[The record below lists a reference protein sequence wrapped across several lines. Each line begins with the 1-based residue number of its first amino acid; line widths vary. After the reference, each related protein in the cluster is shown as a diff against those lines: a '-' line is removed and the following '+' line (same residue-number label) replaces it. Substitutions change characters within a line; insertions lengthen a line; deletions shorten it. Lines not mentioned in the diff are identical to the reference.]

1 MTSNKNVIK
10 KLFDLEDNLQAAIE
24 EHESDIVRAALV
36 HVQEGIKHL
45 HDTLTAEES
54 MQR

>member
-10 KLFDLEDNLQAAIE
+10 KLFDLEDNLQVAIE
-24 EHESDIVRAALV
+24 EHESDAVRLALV
-36 HVQEGIKHL
+36 HVQESIKHV
-45 HDTLTAEES
+45 HDALSAEES